1 MFIRTARTQ
10 QPISLILI
18 PLLGII
24 LWLPGFLNPSPPT
37 IQALMPFYAPVD
49 AFCRLHPFF
58 SVFMGF
64 VFSLG
69 TAFVLNFIIHQHQ
82 ILTKKSWLPA
92 LLFLVL
98 SSSTKGFLWL
108 NPELIAG
115 IFILLSLH
123 FLLETYRMDNAI
135 IFIFNAG
142 FFIGLATLFYFPS
155 IVFVLFSIISIILLR
170 PFTFREWMIMLL
182 GSTIVPIYVCVYY
195 FWHNQLYIK
204 WQELVVIPILN
215 RAFFINIPQEFYCIV
230 AAMAFLF
237 LVSALKF
244 LTGADSSA
252 LKTKTGISVMIWFL
266 VFAILGLLV
275 AQNLSV
281 AGTILAFFPISIFCG
296 NYFLQAR
303 RAWLSEFIFLTLL
316 LSIGC
321 TYAIHLKWIVF

>member
-24 LWLPGFLNPSPPT
+24 LWLPGFLNPSPPAM
-37 IQALMPFYAPVD
+37 QALMPFYAPID
-49 AFCRLHPFF
+49 TFCRLHPFF

-64 VFSLG
+64 IFSLG
-69 TAFVLNFIIHQHQ
+69 TAFVLNFIMHQHQ
-82 ILTKKSWLPA
+82 ILIKKSWLPA

-108 NPELIAG
+108 NPQLIAG
-115 IFILLSLH
+115 IFILLSLY

-135 IFIFNAG
+135 ILIFNAG
-142 FFIGLATLFYFPS
+142 FFIGMATLFYFPS
-155 IVFVLFSIISIILLR
+155 IVFILFSIIAIILLR
-170 PFTFREWMIMLL
+170 PFTFRDWLIMLL
-182 GSTIVPIYVCVYY
+182 GSTIMPIYVCVYY

-204 WQELVVIPILN
+204 WQELVVIPIIN
-215 RAFFINIPQEFYCIV
+215 RAFFINIQQEFYCIV
-230 AAMAFLF
+230 AVMAFLF
-237 LVSALKF
+237 LVSAFKF

-252 LKTKTGISVMIWFL
+252 LKTKMGISVMIWFL

-281 AGTILAFFPISIFCG
+281 AGTIFAFFPISIFCG

-303 RAWLSEFIFLTLL
+303 RAWLSESIFLTLL